1 MIKIQLLLRHPVTGP
16 DLHPDLCAALEQLGI
31 HVTIHGRASAS
42 AEISQGNYEKLF
54 HVHPA
59 PAVRAEDTPE
69 LPIPASLKGF
79 VTLITVAP
87 QHVQTAPSGKIPN
100 AAI

>member
-1 MIKIQLLLRHPVTGP
+1 MTGP
-16 DLHPDLCAALEQLGI
+16 DLHPDLRAALEQLGI

-42 AEISQGNYEKLF
+42 AEISQVNYETLF
-54 HVHPA
+54 HRRPA
-59 PAVRAEDTPE
+59 VPVRAEDTPE
-69 LPIPASLKGF
+69 LPIPASLESF

-87 QHVQTAPSGKIPN
+87 QHVATAPFGKAKN